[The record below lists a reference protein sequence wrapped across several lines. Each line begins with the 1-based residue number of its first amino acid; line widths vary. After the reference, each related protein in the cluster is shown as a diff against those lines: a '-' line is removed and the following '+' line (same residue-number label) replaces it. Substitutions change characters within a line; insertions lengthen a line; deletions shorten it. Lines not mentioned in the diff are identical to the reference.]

1 MLVREAR
8 ALRCACTAGRASK
21 DEPQAPWLSS
31 FEARKNSHLRSYGS
45 AGGQEVRIGVATT
58 IQPRRTKMTSLD
70 HTDAPAVEDYATVY
84 VAFELSKAKW
94 MLGGIL
100 PGSKKLSRYT
110 IAGGDV

>member
-1 MLVREAR
+1 MRPI
-8 ALRCACTAGRASK
+8 LRGSLR
-21 DEPQAPWLSS
+21 
-31 FEARKNSHLRSYGS
+31 SHLRSYGS

-70 HTDAPAVEDYATVY
+70 HTDAPAAVEYATVY

-94 MLGGIL
+94 MLGVIL

-110 IAGGDV
+110 VAGGDVAALAARLAGGRNESAVGGQPGPI